1 MVGRRTL
8 LAGAAKLA
16 AVASLA
22 ACASP
27 SGTSPAPGGSTTDQ
41 SRTGGAPSGAS
52 SGKIEHVELAFCSQ
66 VLCILPFEV
75 ARQRGFFEA
84 EGLDVNL
91 VYMRGGTQA
100 INALISDSVD
110 WVGTGFDLVVQT
122 VAKGKQAVSI
132 ASTSRLPFFALAVG
146 PQGSA
151 IRSVRDLAGKKIGV
165 ANLATTDHLV
175 AQYLLVKEG
184 VDPNS
189 VEFVALGPNVY
200 EQLTRGQVDAAMV
213 QEPSLTLLERGGG
226 RILVNFMRLEDTQRF
241 LGGPYQFMGLHTRP
255 EVLAANP
262 ETARKLVRA
271 LIRANRWI
279 NENPG
284 SAIVDAVPADL
295 VAGGEI
301 ELFAAALDRYKR
313 DLYPTDGKL
322 QLESVQRVID
332 VQQQSGALEA
342 GQTIRPDQVFTNQY
356 VPEM

>member
-27 SGTSPAPGGSTTDQ
+27 SATSPAAAPSRTDQ
-41 SRTGGAPSGAS
+41 SRPGGAPAGAPSG
-52 SGKIEHVELAFCSQ
+52 KVEHVELAFCSQ

-91 VYMRGGTQA
+91 VYMRGGAQA
-100 INALISDSVD
+100 INALVSDSVD

-146 PQGSA
+146 PQGGA
-151 IRSVRDLAGKKIGV
+151 IRTVRDLAGKKIGV
-165 ANLATTDHLV
+165 GNLATTDHLV

-184 VDPNS
+184 VDPNG

-200 EQLTRGQVDAAMV
+200 EQLSRGQVDAAMV

-226 RILVNFMRLEDTQRF
+226 RVLVNF
-241 LGGPYQFMGLHTRP
+241 
-255 EVLAANP
+255 
-262 ETARKLVRA
+262 
-271 LIRANRWI
+271 
-279 NENPG
+279 
-284 SAIVDAVPADL
+284 
-295 VAGGEI
+295 
-301 ELFAAALDRYKR
+301 
-313 DLYPTDGKL
+313 
-322 QLESVQRVID
+322 
-332 VQQQSGALEA
+332 
-342 GQTIRPDQVFTNQY
+342 
-356 VPEM
+356 